1 MTRDELIRYIKV
13 LCSIAGCDSY
23 YAKKFKCDMY
33 LDCESCLEDKI
44 IEHDKQIREE
54 VIDEY
59 KNALH
64 IKYEENKGFAY
75 AVSKGNIYK
84 FDAMANLDLE
94 EIDEIAEELKAGG
107 KNE

>member
-44 IEHDKQIREE
+44 IEHDKQIRAD

-59 KNALH
+59 KKEVLSRFCE
-64 IKYEENKGFAY
+64 YCDQY
-75 AVSKGNIYK
+75 ACNG
-84 FDAMANLDLE
+84 AMIGSRQECTTICMLRDVYTDIAN
-94 EIDEIAEELKAGG
+94 ELKEQ
-107 KNE
+107 K